1 MQSGESCFMAY
12 GIKKEENRETL
23 ERERAFQQLSRASP
37 PLIIVASKWI
47 SIPCLASTYID
58 NAFLNT

>member
-1 MQSGESCFMAY
+1 MAY

-23 ERERAFQQLSRASP
+23 ERERASQQLFRASP
-37 PLIIVASKWI
+37 TLIIVAPKCI
-47 SIPCLASTYID
+47 SISCLASTYID